1 MTEIGMW
8 KIVTGTRT
16 RMMIVG
22 HTLSSY
28 AKSRPCSYLLT
39 SEKLTDE
46 KDKKACFPKSQANP
60 LDDTPKYSNVNH
72 VDVSIVILGVPA
84 RHVADPLGLREVE
97 LTMPMWLK
105 VRLDGPHEFFAPSDA
120 RVRIA
125 SAPSPD
131 IPVSN
136 LDGLVSIQ
144 IKPHGL
150 LLLFLRRWGWRR
162 RRWGVR

>member
-1 MTEIGMW
+1 MQN
-8 KIVTGTRT
+8 
-16 RMMIVG
+16 
-22 HTLSSY
+22 LSHVLIFSQVRI
-28 AKSRPCSYLLT
+28 SQMR
-39 SEKLTDE
+39 

-60 LDDTPKYSNVNH
+60 LDDAPKYSNVNH
-72 VDVSIVILGVPA
+72 FDVSIVILDVPV

-97 LTMPMWLK
+97 LSMPMRLK

-136 LDGLVSIQ
+136 LDGLISIQ
-144 IKPHGL
+144 IEPHGL
-150 LLLFLRRWGWRR
+150 LHFLLLRRRGWRR
-162 RRWGVR
+162 N